1 MRLPK
6 ALQLP
11 RLNGSSHPGQADMG
25 TSVSNHGAAKT
36 IPLRG
41 WFAQTSE
48 DFPRDLLAL
57 GRAKSC
63 VAGETLYRAG
73 DSSDDYYGVIRGVI
87 LLQGHFP
94 HPDAVMFH
102 MLHPGDWVGSVPVL
116 ANRVRYATAS
126 ARTEAELLLIPGV
139 ELRALLR
146 RKPQHALELSMDL
159 AYHLDV
165 ALQVATDLLIRD
177 SEARCAAALLR
188 LGGCRRTGDHG
199 TIASAEVPASQAEL
213 AMLTNTS
220 RNTLNG
226 VLGRFAEK
234 GLITLSYRAV
244 RIDDPVRL
252 RQIADGG

>member
-1 MRLPK
+1 
-6 ALQLP
+6 
-11 RLNGSSHPGQADMG
+11 MG
-25 TSVSNHGAAKT
+25 ASARNRGAAT
-36 IPLRG
+36 TVPLRG

-48 DFPRDLLAL
+48 EYRRDLLAL
-57 GRAKSC
+57 GRVKSC
-63 VAGETLYRAG
+63 VPGETLYRAG
-73 DSSDDYYGVIRGVI
+73 DRSDDYYGIIRGVI
-87 LLQGHFP
+87 LLQGRFP

-102 MLHPGDWVGSVPVL
+102 MLHAGDWVGSVPVL
-116 ANRVRYATAS
+116 TNRIRYATAS
-126 ARTEAELLLIPGV
+126 ARTEAELLLIPGD

-165 ALQVATDLLIRD
+165 ALQAAADLLIRD

-188 LGGCRRTGDHG
+188 LGGCRRTSDPGMNG
-199 TIASAEVPASQAEL
+199 PSEVPASQAEL

-226 VLGRFAEK
+226 ALGRFAES
-234 GLITLSYRAV
+234 GFITLGYRAV
-244 RIDDPVRL
+244 RIENPARL